1 MDVTMVVLAVAG
13 AAGLVGFAVSASRAV
28 VLDPTGP
35 IDRHPRV
42 RRFLRERFDRQS
54 RRGFLVTVAFV
65 LVFGVAVLVGLLLDM
80 VHAGSGLAEL
90 DDEVA
95 EWGAAHASSAAVD
108 VMEVATH
115 LGGTPVVILVLV
127 ALAVYDYS
135 RRREVEVFVF
145 VAAVGIGQN
154 VIANL
159 LKLIVDRERPDV
171 LQLVA
176 VHSPSFPSG
185 HSTGAAA
192 CWATVAF
199 VLGRGRSSL
208 VQALLAGGAI
218 VIAVTVATSRALLGV
233 HWLTDI
239 VAGLAIGWGWFA
251 LVVLAFRT
259 RERTVSSHEVAP
271 RT

>member
-1 MDVTMVVLAVAG
+1 MDVTIVVLAVAG
-13 AAGLVGFAVSASRAV
+13 AAGLLGFALSASRTV
-28 VLDPTGP
+28 VLDPSGP
-35 IDRHPRV
+35 IERHPRV
-42 RRFLRERFDRQS
+42 RRFLRERFDRES
-54 RRGFLVTVAFV
+54 RRGFLVTVAFA

-80 VHAGSGLAEL
+80 VNAGSGLAEL

-95 EWGAAHASSAAVD
+95 EWGAGHASSAAVD

-115 LGGTPVVILVLV
+115 LGGTPVVIISLLAV
-127 ALAVYDYS
+127 AVYDYS

-154 VIANL
+154 VIVNL
-159 LKLIVDRERPDV
+159 LKFTVDRERPDV
-171 LQLVA
+171 LQLVE

-185 HSTGAAA
+185 HSAGAAA
-192 CWATVAF
+192 CWAAVAL
-199 VLGRGRSSL
+199 VLSRGRPRL

-218 VIAVTVATSRALLGV
+218 LIAVTVATSRAMLGV

-259 RERTVSSHEVAP
+259 RERTVSARPAEP